1 MPPESG
7 WPLSPP
13 RTYTPDSAPKEHE
26 IMDRPARE
34 YPAGELRVSDADR
47 DRALSELA
55 DAFQSGRIT
64 VDELDQRS
72 GQVLRART
80 GRELA
85 APLADLPPD
94 RAPTAGTAV
103 VERARHVHSNRI
115 SFAGAVA
122 AFCFA
127 AVTAGNALNRG
138 PSRQQFE
145 LFREMAARQG
155 LPLPPAMP
163 SGAGVDWAGVITP
176 GAIAVLLVVL
186 VICLRLRLAGTGSAR
201 NSNRNPCTGGQP
213 GLRPAGPWP
222 GSAGETLTDD
232 S

>member
-7 WPLSPP
+7 WPRRRP
-13 RTYTPDSAPKEHE
+13 RLYAPDSAPNEHK

-34 YPAGELRVSDADR
+34 YPSGELRVSDADR

-64 VDELDQRS
+64 VEELDQRS
-72 GQVLRART
+72 GQVLGART

-85 APLADLPPD
+85 APLADLPLDRARAAHVSAPD
-94 RAPTAGTAV
+94 RAQ
-103 VERARHVHSNRI
+103 HVQANRI
-115 SFAGAVA
+115 SFAAVVA

-127 AVTAGNALNRG
+127 SVAAGTALNRG
-138 PSRQQFE
+138 PSRQQLE
-145 LFREMAARQG
+145 LFREIAARQG
-155 LPLPPAMP
+155 LPVPSAVP
-163 SGAGVDWAGVITP
+163 SGPGVDWAGVIAP

-186 VICLRLRLAGTGSAR
+186 VIYLRVRLAGRGAPLT
-201 NSNRNPCTGGQP
+201 SNRNHAQAAGN
-213 GLRPAGPWP
+213 PAWP
-222 GSAGETLTDD
+222 GSAREALTDD